1 MRHEVAHLIKDD
13 ELLWLFF
20 TFHMINWPGCF
31 NKDILLKHSGW
42 NLQKS
47 LQFPKSQTRLKIERS
62 KTAMKL
68 ITIKKLIFNQYE
80 QCIIFRKYDVQK
92 NVKSSVNNCA
102 SWSIKLCY
110 YSSIYF
116 LPKNVLT
123 TAKPD
128 TNHHLK
134 RHGIWEMISGSTA
147 SWLFLCQFNSPIWK
161 LPWRTFC
168 FKVHT
173 INQAFFVV
181 FLCFDSNIM
190 NI

>member
-1 MRHEVAHLIKDD
+1 MVEIDK
-13 ELLWLFF
+13 
-20 TFHMINWPGCF
+20 
-31 NKDILLKHSGW
+31 
-42 NLQKS
+42 KS
-47 LQFPKSQTRLKIERS
+47 LNQNGIQTWLKVERS
-62 KTAMKL
+62 KTA
-68 ITIKKLIFNQYE
+68 KKLIAVKKRLLRLLGNIFNH
-80 QCIIFRKYDVQK
+80 CIYLESTQSWCAK
-92 NVKSSVNNCA
+92 NVKSSVNNWYCA
-102 SWSIKLCY
+102 SWSIKLCW
-110 YSSIYF
+110 YSSIYLF
-116 LPKNVLT
+116 FAKMFWRP
-123 TAKPD
+123 KPD

-173 INQAFFVV
+173 INQAFFVI